1 MNLWIYGLHV
11 DNHVESYAYWNSMTL
26 FMYFLKVKS
35 RPKSVHVYKYNFL
48 MTIEYNFNWFEHGKK
63 KNQTQYLFHLN
74 LLSF

>member
-1 MNLWIYGLHV
+1 
-11 DNHVESYAYWNSMTL
+11 MTL

-48 MTIEYNFNWFEHGKK
+48 MTIEYNFHSFLLIDLNMENNK

-74 LLSF
+74 FLSF